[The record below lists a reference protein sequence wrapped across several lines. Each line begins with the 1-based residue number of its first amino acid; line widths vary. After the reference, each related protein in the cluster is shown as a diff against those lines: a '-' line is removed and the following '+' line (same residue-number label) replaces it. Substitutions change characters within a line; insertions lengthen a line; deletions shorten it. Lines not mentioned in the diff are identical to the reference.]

1 MSISASEM
9 VSLETE
15 TVENT
20 QLIYAKWSLLSI
32 KFIIINITFKV
43 FVYVWRKG
51 FMLGRNSKCLKNYF
65 FQA

>member
-1 MSISASEM
+1 M
-9 VSLETE
+9 VSEETK
-15 TVENT
+15 TVENA

-51 FMLGRNSKCLKNYF
+51 FVLGRYSKSLKHYF